1 MKIVFAAALFEIA
14 VLTACAP
21 TPTVRANTD
30 PSVDLATYRSY
41 AFASDPGT
49 DRAGYS
55 TPITSYFK
63 QAIRREM
70 DSRGYRYVESGD
82 ADLLV
87 NFNANAHERVEV
99 RSTPAP
105 AYGGYYGYRT
115 GLYGVGHV
123 YVAAPDVQ
131 TVRYKVGTAN
141 IDIVDWRQKQLVWE
155 GVIEGRLTDK
165 MMENPQA
172 AIDAAV
178 AEMYTKF
185 PGRAG
190 A

>member
-1 MKIVFAAALFEIA
+1 MKIVFVAAMFTMVA
-14 VLTACAP
+14 LTACAP

-30 PSVDLATYRSY
+30 PTVDLATYRTY
-41 AFASDPGT
+41 TFAPSPGT

-55 TPITSYFK
+55 TPITTFFK
-63 QAIRREM
+63 QAIQREM
-70 DSRGYRYVESGD
+70 DARGYRYVESGD

-105 AYGGYYGYRT
+105 VYGSYYGYRA
-115 GLYGVGHV
+115 GLYGIGRV

-165 MMENPQA
+165 MMENPQP

-178 AEMYTKF
+178 TEMFTKF